1 MSRLITSLE
10 HEGLVQRAV
19 DPNDRRVVRVRAM
32 PQGKR
37 VLDERRERRTSWSGH
52 REIGVSER
60 TVPAI
65 TNTPDKRLQYR
76 ETTIQVE
83 VSESLDFRPP
93 KNKDRFRGL
102 DVRRFPV

>member
-37 VLDERRERRTSWSGH
+37 VLDEGRQRRIHDLGEQLVDLTPEEFDSLHRATNILERSSG
-52 REIGVSER
+52 
-60 TVPAI
+60 
-65 TNTPDKRLQYR
+65 
-76 ETTIQVE
+76 
-83 VSESLDFRPP
+83 
-93 KNKDRFRGL
+93 DRGQ
-102 DVRRFPV
+102 